1 MSGGKGGSQT
11 SEVTIPEYIEKAAQ
25 ANLNKAEKASQI
37 GFVPSYGPSV
47 AAFTPM
53 ANASFDNTA
62 NAASA
67 FGMTTPAAGSS
78 AAYGGMGPATDFGNG
93 VMGYSAKPLYDNM
106 MSEFAA
112 DRPGQYNYINSFFI
126 DPYAGTPGANVPLGV
141 DYNNYAT
148 ANDMANA
155 QMAND
160 LAIAQ
165 AQANAGP
172 STVMNTFATS
182 GVGDINSA
190 VQPDPT
196 IFNQTPASVQN
207 DQATLATNPGSSN
220 YADAFGNVY
229 DAQAAAA
236 ESDPFGQSTG
246 FGITTDILDQTG
258 GAEAWLPGADMQAT
272 EFLTNPDP
280 SITDPSTAGI
290 GTQFGND
297 LGEAISGIASSSL
310 IGNLLFDESE
320 KPGGVNNPIETPTLA
335 EMIAAAPPGMTYDF
349 TTGAYVDDPSTGP
362 DPSVKP
368 PSSPGSTSSSTSV
381 RSNLPGPVEIQ
392 AGDTLSAIAAANNV
406 TVDQLVAANNIN
418 DPNKINAG
426 DELIIPISGDVKRYS
441 GSKVSSA
448 ATSAADENECVVA
461 THAVAAGAFNYKT
474 KRQAVVWCMHNLHD
488 RWWGEAIRRG
498 YRHLGRKKIE
508 QGKAAEHYSEFRGYI
523 DFATGRKRTL
533 KGALHFAARSVQF
546 LVVGLVKG
554 DA

>member
-1 MSGGKGGSQT
+1 MSGGKGGSTT

-37 GFVPSYGPSV
+37 GFVPQYGPSV

-67 FGMTTPAAGSS
+67 FGMATPAAGSS

-112 DRPGQYNYINSFFI
+112 DRPGQHNYINSFFI
-126 DPYAGTPGANVPLGV
+126 DPYTGAPGANVQAPT
-141 DYNNYAT
+141 DYSNYAT
-148 ANDMANA
+148 ATDMANA

-160 LAIAQ
+160 LAIANI
-165 AQANAGP
+165 NAG
-172 STVMNTFATS
+172 
-182 GVGDINSA
+182 VGNVNSA

-290 GTQFGND
+290 GTQFVND

-310 IGNLLFDESE
+310 IGNVLFDESE

-335 EMIAAAPPGMTYDF
+335 EMISATPPGMTYDF
-349 TTGAYVDDPSTGP
+349 ATGAYVDDPSTGP

-368 PSSPGSTSSSTSV
+368 PSRPGSSSSTESDDDD
-381 RSNLPGPVEIQ
+381 G
-392 AGDTLSAIAAANNV
+392 G
-406 TVDQLVAANNIN
+406 
-418 DPNKINAG
+418 
-426 DELIIPISGDVKRYS
+426 
-441 GSKVSSA
+441 
-448 ATSAADENECVVA
+448 CVVA